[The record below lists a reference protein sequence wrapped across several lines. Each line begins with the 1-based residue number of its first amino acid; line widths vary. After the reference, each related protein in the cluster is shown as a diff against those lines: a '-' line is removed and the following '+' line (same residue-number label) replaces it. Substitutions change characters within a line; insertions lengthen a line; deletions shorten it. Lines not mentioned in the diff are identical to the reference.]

1 MLIKIIQ
8 KNGVDIEE
16 LIDKWNN
23 EVEEEVENDDK
34 YEEITSK
41 SLALDSMNELI
52 GKIDCSSFIPIAM
65 EEKKSENKLKV
76 TGIPKLNFDILKNNQ
91 QIKKSIEF
99 KKNKKSKK
107 KDKDNHLNKSKQ
119 NLG

>member
-8 KNGVDIEE
+8 KNGVDIEK

-52 GKIDCSSFIPIAM
+52 LF
-65 EEKKSENKLKV
+65 
-76 TGIPKLNFDILKNNQ
+76 
-91 QIKKSIEF
+91 
-99 KKNKKSKK
+99 
-107 KDKDNHLNKSKQ
+107 
-119 NLG
+119 